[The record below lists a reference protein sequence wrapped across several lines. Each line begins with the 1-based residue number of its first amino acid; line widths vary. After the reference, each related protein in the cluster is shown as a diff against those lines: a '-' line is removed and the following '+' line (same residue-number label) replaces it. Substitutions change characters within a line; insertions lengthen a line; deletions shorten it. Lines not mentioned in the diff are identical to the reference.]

1 MSEPI
6 SEDDINLTSS
16 RCNGENHIARDCLA
30 PRDESTKKCYKCQE
44 LGHIAANCTQVEA
57 AATEELPAAE

>member
-1 MSEPI
+1 MTFRIWKSK
-6 SEDDINLTSS
+6 LTIS

-44 LGHIAANCTQVEA
+44 VGHISANCPQVEA
-57 AATEELPAAE
+57 PAAEEELAAAE